1 MFDQGTTTEIAAP
14 SVEPVDTTGA
24 GDVFTGALAARLAA
38 GQPPVEAVRWAV
50 IAAIA
55 VDDSARCTLSSEGSR
70 GRARLAGAMTG

>member
-38 GQPPVEAVRWAV
+38 GQPVEGGEMGGDRR
-50 IAAIA
+50 IA
-55 VDDSARCTLSSEGSR
+55 VDHPARCTSAPKAAEVD
-70 GRARLAGAMTG
+70 RLAGR